1 MLAKGPFGVRQSV
14 GIVQHI
20 QFMVGLRQE
29 RHEMAVEGLIHSQS
43 KFPASFTLLMA
54 IVNLS
59 FNIRLFE

>member
-1 MLAKGPFGVRQSV
+1 
-14 GIVQHI
+14 
-20 QFMVGLRQE
+20 
-29 RHEMAVEGLIHSQS
+29 MAVEGPIHSQS